1 MCLYNQEYPLQWPG
15 VYCAF
20 LLLPVQLMTWF
31 NAQDLVS
38 LLFLLWWLSQCFFLG
53 LNIGIISCIIL
64 LDFLHWNYYWDHCKP
79 TCNCKKHYRE
89 NPCTYCPPQCINNI
103 VQSYSNIIS
112 PQRYWNWSNPPII
125 FRFLQIC
132 LHSFAFL
139 CESVLVCIISS
150 IQFCSLRGCIY
161 ILTVKIPNRPNTTL
175 TPCVALLLPHLSL

>member
-15 VYCAF
+15 VHCAF

-64 LDFLHWNYYWDHCKP
+64 LDFLHWNYYWDHCKS

-89 NPCTYCPPQCINNI
+89 NPCTYCPFNVLITLYKAI
-103 VQSYSNIIS
+103 VISYLHNDIGTEAIHQSYSD
-112 PQRYWNWSNPPII
+112 
-125 FRFLQIC
+125 FCRFACTHLHFYVKVC
-132 LHSFAFL
+132 L
-139 CESVLVCIISS
+139 
-150 IQFCSLRGCIY
+150 
-161 ILTVKIPNRPNTTL
+161 
-175 TPCVALLLPHLSL
+175 CV